1 MDNIIGSIILEGA
14 ATVEDVIV
22 ADRGNNDRVL
32 AEGTLQDMDVEN
44 RNHRIYAKKDLE
56 PEIHGARLRE
66 LIEAKQLKG
75 ECSHPLSDS
84 IVRQQTVDPKLTCV
98 NYLKVWTEGNLVK
111 AQFKGT
117 NNDYGECFDKDL
129 REGCKPAFSLRALGS
144 IDNVNGKAYVRGI
157 KIITWDHVIF
167 PSHKVAYTTKVLSES
182 AVDLAPNTSLTEQTR
197 MIEEMNDI
205 GRIIHL
211 TGSDAQDVLNR
222 LQRESA
228 SIDAIV
234 NTFEG
239 LADNVIVTEN
249 GKLRMNTR
257 FGETIYLN
265 LDEHVDNLIM
275 NYICGI

>member
-22 ADRGNNDRVL
+22 ADKGNNDRVL

-56 PEIHGARLRE
+56 PEIKGARLRE

-157 KIITWDHVIF
+157 RIITWDHVIF

-182 AVDLAPNTSLTEQTR
+182 AIDLPSNTSLTEQTR

-211 TGSDAQDVLNR
+211 TGKDAQDILNR

-228 SIDAIV
+228 SIDSIV
-234 NTFEG
+234 NTFDG
-239 LADNVIVTEN
+239 LADNVVVTEN

-265 LDEHVDNLIM
+265 LDDHIDNLIM
-275 NYICGI
+275 NYVYGM

>member
-66 LIEAKQLKG
+66 LIEVKQLKG

-182 AVDLAPNTSLTEQTR
+182 AVDLAPNTSFSEQAK
-197 MIEEMNDI
+197 MIEEMNDV
-205 GRIIHL
+205 GRIIRL
-211 TGSDAQDVLNR
+211 TGADAQDILNR

-234 NTFEG
+234 NTFDG
-239 LADNVIVTEN
+239 LADNVVVTEN

-265 LDEHVDNLIM
+265 LDEHIDNLIM
-275 NYICGI
+275 NYVYGA

>member
-182 AVDLAPNTSLTEQTR
+182 AIDLAPNTSFSEQTK
-197 MIEEMNDI
+197 MIEELNDV
-205 GRIIHL
+205 GRIIRL
-211 TGSDAQDVLNR
+211 TGADAQDILNR

-239 LADNVIVTEN
+239 LADNVAVTES

-265 LDEHVDNLIM
+265 LDEHIDNLIM
-275 NYICGI
+275 NYVYGA

>member
-14 ATVEDVIV
+14 TTVEDVIV

-66 LIEAKQLKG
+66 LIEVKQLKG

-182 AVDLAPNTSLTEQTR
+182 AVDLAPNTSFSEQAK
-197 MIEEMNDI
+197 MIEEMNDV
-205 GRIIHL
+205 GRIIRL
-211 TGSDAQDVLNR
+211 TGADAQDILNR

-234 NTFEG
+234 NTFDG
-239 LADNVIVTEN
+239 LADNVVVTEN

-265 LDEHVDNLIM
+265 LDEHIDNLIM
-275 NYICGI
+275 NYVYGA

>member
-182 AVDLAPNTSLTEQTR
+182 AVDLAPNISFSEQTK
-197 MIEEMNDI
+197 MIEEMNDV
-205 GRIIHL
+205 GRIIRL
-211 TGSDAQDVLNR
+211 TGADAQDILNR
-222 LQRESA
+222 LQREST

-234 NTFEG
+234 NTFDG
-239 LADNVIVTEN
+239 LADNVVVTEN

-265 LDEHVDNLIM
+265 LDEHIDNLIM
-275 NYICGI
+275 NYVYGA

>member
-182 AVDLAPNTSLTEQTR
+182 AVDLAPNTSFSEQTK
-197 MIEEMNDI
+197 MIEEMNDV
-205 GRIIHL
+205 GRIIRL
-211 TGSDAQDVLNR
+211 TGADAQDILNR
-222 LQRESA
+222 LQREST

-234 NTFEG
+234 NTFDG
-239 LADNVIVTEN
+239 LADNVVVTEN

-265 LDEHVDNLIM
+265 LDEHIDNLIM
-275 NYICGI
+275 NYVYGA

>member
-182 AVDLAPNTSLTEQTR
+182 AVDLAPNTSFSEQTK
-197 MIEEMNDI
+197 MIEELNDV
-205 GRIIHL
+205 GRIIRL
-211 TGSDAQDVLNR
+211 TGADAQDILNR

-239 LADNVIVTEN
+239 LADNVAVTES

-265 LDEHVDNLIM
+265 LDEHIDNLIM
-275 NYICGI
+275 NYVYGA

>member
-239 LADNVIVTEN
+239 LADNVVVTEN

>member
-182 AVDLAPNTSLTEQTR
+182 AVDLAPNTSFSEQTK
-197 MIEEMNDI
+197 MIEEMNDV
-205 GRIIHL
+205 GRIIRL
-211 TGSDAQDVLNR
+211 TGADAQDILNR

-239 LADNVIVTEN
+239 LADNVAVTES

-265 LDEHVDNLIM
+265 LDEHIDNLIM
-275 NYICGI
+275 NYVYGA